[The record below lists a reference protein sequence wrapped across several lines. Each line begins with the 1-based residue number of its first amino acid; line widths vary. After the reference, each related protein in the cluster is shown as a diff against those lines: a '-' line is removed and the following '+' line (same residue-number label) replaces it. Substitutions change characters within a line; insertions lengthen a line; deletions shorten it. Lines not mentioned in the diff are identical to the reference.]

1 MRRQV
6 HEDNLEDEAQELTE
20 LLRAGP
26 GVLGAQV
33 GGRHPK
39 GGYRVTLE
47 LTWPALDAFT
57 AYLEKHDWMSV
68 M

>member
-1 MRRQV
+1 MRRHA
-6 HEDNLEDEAQELTE
+6 HEVNLDDEAQELTE
-20 LLRAGP
+20 LLLAGP

-33 GGRHPK
+33 GERHPK

-47 LTWPALDAFT
+47 LTWPALDAFI